1 MRRPIC
7 VRRDSA
13 LTSKELNESLIRS
26 FPSLLTRYNEEVE
39 WQEGDDTGSH
49 IVFGDVLVPYIKA
62 CIAEERRQEL
72 VAVFRYMETLLQ
84 QRDKYVDEVVAFSV
98 LEGLIDQMKHKPE
111 VLSLLGPEAQTLL
124 SEL

>member
-1 MRRPIC
+1 M
-7 VRRDSA
+7 
-13 LTSKELNESLIRS
+13 TSKELNESLIRS

-62 CIAEERRQEL
+62 CIAEERRHEL